1 MRTNNMTDLFK
12 SLKNLREI
20 VPNAD
25 FANHSRMAILSTS
38 KRSRYQAVLGNQFK
52 QIFTLGLAMSMAAVL
67 FVVLS
72 NVSKLPLN
80 GFSPDII
87 ASLNGKD
94 LAQEKKDIDFNIH
107 LAEAKYYK
115 ESTQQ
120 ITMAIDAAFNPNST
134 LLDTDSIKKQ
144 ASNLDSLVKEL
155 TL

>member
-1 MRTNNMTDLFK
+1 MTDLFK
-12 SLKNLREI
+12 SLKNLKEI
-20 VPNAD
+20 VPDAD
-25 FANHSRMAILSTS
+25 FASHSRMIILSAS
-38 KRSRYQAVLGNQFK
+38 KRGHYQAVLGHQFR
-52 QIFTLGLAMSMAAVL
+52 QIFTLGLGMSMAVLL
-67 FVVLS
+67 FVILN

-120 ITMAIDAAFNPNST
+120 VTMAIGTAFNPNSS

-155 TL
+155 AL